1 MHADTCARRGQQ
13 LGDVAESA
21 DAADLKSAGDKHR
34 TGSNPVIPTTSTQN
48 KKGYIMSGAEFR
60 EILKQHNLTVNQL
73 LDLRDEWNRLS
84 AEEKYTL
91 LKQEAQESNNNTQSA

>member
-1 MHADTCARRGQQ
+1 
-13 LGDVAESA
+13 
-21 DAADLKSAGDKHR
+21 
-34 TGSNPVIPTTSTQN
+34 
-48 KKGYIMSGAEFR
+48 MSGAEFR
-60 EILKQHNLTVNQL
+60 EILKKYNLTVNQL